1 METLKSRIKGHE
13 GFRPE
18 PSRDAG
24 GWSIGYGHY
33 IGNGQCC
40 QISKQVADL
49 VLDED
54 VHKATFEY
62 SSLGLELDQV
72 RQDVLIELIFW
83 HGLKGWL
90 GFVLANAALEGGHF
104 GIVADEM
111 MDSNSGRNHPKR
123 MGKLAE
129 LMRTG
134 LGTEV
139 APMAAAVPTVLLTSK

>member
-54 VHKATFEY
+54 VHRATYEY
-62 SSLGLELDQV
+62 LSLGLELNQV
-72 RQDVLIELIFW
+72 RQEVVIELIFW

-90 GFVLANAALEGGHF
+90 GFVLANAALEKKHF
-104 GIVADEM
+104 DIVADEM
-111 MDSNSGRNHPKR
+111 MDSNSGRDHPTR
-123 MGKLAE
+123 MDKLAE

-134 LGTEV
+134 NET
-139 APMAAAVPTVLLTSK
+139 K